1 MDPLVLLQITS
12 LHARTV
18 GSLKLTICGKVAE
31 AGPIMASLDPS
42 AGPPANLA
50 MLDLA
55 TRMITLRW
63 SVIVGLHPLADLFAG
78 LPADRSDAV
87 TVTFE
92 ETGQIHEDGSGFDAY
107 GGGEMGPG
115 SLLSDADMEFQSNF
129 IKFAGRRP
137 SFKAMGRS
145 LLGGTPLRCVMQPES
160 FLHITLPSALGGGA
174 HRVNITGGFVLEPAM
189 TLPRTMKSVR
199 KRR

>member
-12 LHARTV
+12 LHARTL
-18 GSLKLTICGKVAE
+18 GSLKLTIGGKVTE
-31 AGPIMASLDPS
+31 AGPIVASLDPS

-50 MLDLA
+50 MLDLS

-63 SVIVGLHPLADLFAG
+63 CVMAGLPALADMFAG

-87 TVTFE
+87 CVTFE
-92 ETGQIHEDGSGFDAY
+92 ETGQVNEDGSGFDAY
-107 GGGEMGPG
+107 GGGEVAPG
-115 SLLSDADMEFQSNF
+115 SFLSDAELEFQSNF
-129 IKFAGRRP
+129 ITFGGRRP
-137 SFKAMGRS
+137 SFKAFSRS
-145 LLGGTPLRCVMQPES
+145 VLGGTPVRCVMRPES
-160 FLHITLPSALGGGA
+160 FLDFALPSALGGGT

-189 TLPRTMKSVR
+189 HLPRTMKGVR